1 MAQRNMN
8 ADEILAELRG
18 TEEKAVKNGAPIDM
32 GHIDDLI
39 RDILTKQ
46 KEREL
51 NKTSDQFTAREKR
64 EIEKEVRVQT
74 NSLTR
79 KLEKMQ
85 KEAGKAR
92 TTAIRVQLSGEVE
105 EEPKE
110 EPVSVERSLGMKT
123 ETFVALQQSRRQRAE
138 GFVLDPAKPP
148 QADAPKAEEP
158 KPEVPA
164 AAEPVAPE
172 VKAEAAEEVKEENTD
187 SISAADLMAAA
198 KEIEENKNEPE
209 AKTEEA
215 EAEPTESVDTPA
227 EEPEEAAAE
236 EIPAEASEEAAQTAE
251 APLAEEAAAP
261 VESEPE
267 AAAVPQEDDKAFF
280 TEKGSVSDNSSS
292 YLYEDDDEYVSP
304 QQGSMIYK
312 RLRKQYRQA
321 SVSRAVTAVT
331 AILGVLLAAVQFGS
345 SDVWLLAMIRVSPTF
360 YTILN
365 FVLML
370 IALIGSFPLFT
381 GASCGAKKDSFSIV
395 AVMITLASSLFFL
408 FSPEALVTGY
418 GVLYV
423 PVMTLSLFAS
433 ACGHVMRAKRV
444 LTNFTYIT
452 ADEPMYGVILSEDN
466 AVSREMTRGL
476 DIEDDLA
483 IAANVP
489 VGFVDGFL
497 TREQQPDPA
506 DHAAKA
512 LMWTSLGVGAALA
525 AIVYFFT
532 NDICAIITMFS
543 GSVAL
548 GCGLILPVLCE
559 LPLHDSR
566 AIFNAY
572 ESTLPDWTTA
582 AETAEANCVML
593 NAVDLFPEGSVVLH
607 GIKTFQGTRIDTA
620 IVDAASVVCKADSVL
635 RDTFM
640 YIINNRTEL
649 LKPVDTIRYEDLM
662 GLTAWVDEKRVLIGN
677 RDLMINH
684 SIAVPK
690 RGYEEPYEEQGYEVV
705 YLAKEGELYAAFIIE
720 FTAAEKPAAI
730 LSMMQ
735 RRGLTGTIR
744 SVDSAITPKVIERVF
759 GLTSEELKILPARLH
774 EAFAERHK
782 MKERAETSLINRGDS
797 NAFVITAAACKQ
809 LLRTVKAGKV
819 FCFLAATIL
828 PVVLAVFLIL
838 NWMTAASAAVMGAGA
853 IVFFILYWLKER
865 NTKL

>member
-1 MAQRNMN
+1 MAQKNMN

-18 TEEKAVKNGAPIDM
+18 KDETAVRGGAMVDM
-32 GHIDDLI
+32 DHIDDLI

-51 NKTSDQFTAREKR
+51 NKTSDQFTSRERR

-85 KEAGKAR
+85 KEAVKAR
-92 TTAIRVQLSGEVE
+92 TTAIRVQLTDEVE
-105 EEPKE
+105 EEKTE
-110 EPVSVERSLGMKT
+110 EPVSAEINLGMKT

-148 QADAPKAEEP
+148 QAQEPKTEEP
-158 KPEVPA
+158 KLETPA
-164 AAEPVAPE
+164 APVVEAPVEIPAVKKE
-172 VKAEAAEEVKEENTD
+172 VTN

-198 KEIEENKNEPE
+198 KEIEEKKAEPQAEPVAEEPAAPAEATEEPE
-209 AKTEEA
+209 AAPIAEE
-215 EAEPTESVDTPA
+215 TPA
-227 EEPEEAAAE
+227 EAPVQAAE
-236 EIPAEASEEAAQTAE
+236 VNE
-251 APLAEEAAAP
+251 APMAEEAAEPAQDAS
-261 VESEPE
+261 ESTV
-267 AAAVPQEDDKAFF
+267 VPQEDEKASF
-280 TEKGSVSDNSSS
+280 TEKGSISDTSGA

-321 SVSRAVTAVT
+321 SVSRVITAITAV
-331 AILGVLLAAVQFGS
+331 LGVLLAAVQFGS
-345 SDVWLLAMIRVSPTF
+345 SDVWLLAMVRVSPVA
-360 YTILN
+360 YTVMN
-365 FVLML
+365 FAVML
-370 IALIGSFPLFT
+370 IALLGSFPLFS
-381 GASCGAKKDSFSIV
+381 GASRGSKKAAFSII
-395 AVMITLASSLFFL
+395 AVLITLASSLFFL

-433 ACGHVMRAKRV
+433 ACGHVMRAKRI
-444 LTNFTYIT
+444 LTNFTRIT
-452 ADEPMYGVILSEDN
+452 ADEPMYGVILSDDN

-476 DIEDDLA
+476 DIEDEIA

-512 LMWTSLGVGAALA
+512 IMWTTLGVGAALA
-525 AIVYFFT
+525 ALVYFFT
-532 NDICAIITMFS
+532 KDICAIITVFS
-543 GSVAL
+543 GSATL

-582 AETAEANCVML
+582 KETAEANCVML
-593 NAVDLFPEGSVVLH
+593 NATDLFPEGSVVLH

-635 RDTFM
+635 RDTFL

-690 RGYEEPYEEQGYEVV
+690 RGYEEPYEEQGFEVV

-735 RRGLTGTIR
+735 RRGLTGTVR
-744 SVDSAITPKVIERVF
+744 SVDSSVTPKVLERVF
-759 GLTSEELKILPARLH
+759 GLTTEDIKILPARLH
-774 EAFAERHK
+774 EAFADRHK
-782 MKERAETSLINRGDS
+782 MKDRAETSLINRGDS
-797 NAFVITAAACKQ
+797 SAFVITAAACKQ
-809 LLRTVKAGKV
+809 LLKTVKTGRLY
-819 FCFLAATIL
+819 CFIAAILLPLILAA
-828 PVVLAVFLIL
+828 FLIL
-838 NWMTAASAAVMGAGA
+838 NWMTAASAAVMGAGT
-853 IVFFILYWLKER
+853 IVFFLLYWFKER